1 MKERLKAAQAAAQAY
16 RLRSFTGKV
25 VNLRDSGNVYGEK
38 LPADRLDR
46 LMDELVDIE
55 FVRHM
60 ILEGARDAAVSAKDL
75 AERIG
80 VEPAA
85 VLREIVVLRRK
96 NLLEL
101 EKIDGRTPLYRTA

>member
-1 MKERLKAAQAAAQAY
+1 MRERLKAAQAASQAY
-16 RLRSFTGKV
+16 RLRSLVGKV
-25 VNLRDSGNVYGEK
+25 VNLRDEGNVYGEK
-38 LPADRLDR
+38 VSGERLDE
-46 LMDELVDIE
+46 LMDEFVDVE

-60 ILEGARDAAVSAKDL
+60 ILEGAREGAVSVKDL

-80 VEPAA
+80 VAPEA

-101 EKIDGRTPLYRTA
+101 DKIDGRTPLYRTA

>member
-1 MKERLKAAQAAAQAY
+1 MTTTYLLPCSCGEKVPVERL
-16 RLRSFTGKV
+16 
-25 VNLRDSGNVYGEK
+25 
-38 LPADRLDR
+38 
-46 LMDELVDIE
+46 DEVMGDLVDTE

-60 ILEGARDAAVSAKDL
+60 ILEGAREAAVSAKEL

-80 VEPAA
+80 VDPAA